1 MFCFWERFFSL
12 TFPQKKI
19 SLSDQNEHKSLPP
32 FSFYLYICIK
42 ETLLTKNYQQLWQN
56 LHFHRRWLL
65 IARRHFQGLLARITK
80 CSRESKKTESSPRRL
95 VMEGVWLPHRTSPST
110 INPIP
115 QLVADNVCDPMMCL
129 ARHNCHN
136 LPAAKVS
143 RIRLRHTGFNN
154 IVFL

>member
-1 MFCFWERFFSL
+1 MFCFWERSFRL
-12 TFPQKKI
+12 
-19 SLSDQNEHKSLPP
+19 LSPKRKYLWVIKMSTNHFPP
-32 FSFYLYICIK
+32 FLFTS
-42 ETLLTKNYQQLWQN
+42 LLTKSYQQLWQN